1 VRIAKIIEQAIKM
14 RKIGGPTMDSRT
26 RMTDESE
33 DDFQLGNLSCV
44 KSRCNI
50 NYLIVIVK
58 D

>member
-1 VRIAKIIEQAIKM
+1 
-14 RKIGGPTMDSRT
+14 MDSRT